1 MLTTLV
7 LMNVAG
13 LDRVS
18 DVARLE
24 EDEGLRVVAERMEAQ
39 IAGLSR
45 RRIAE
50 WFRRGRARIFPS
62 SGSVHG
68 RLERFHLFGFGVC
81 HD

>member
-1 MLTTLV
+1 MLTALV

-24 EDEGLRVVAERMEAQ
+24 ADEGLRGVAERMEPQ

-45 RRIAE
+45 RRLAE
-50 WFRRGRARIFPS
+50 RFRRGRARIFPS
-62 SGSVHG
+62 NGW
-68 RLERFHLFGFGVC
+68 LERFHRSGV
-81 HD
+81 